1 MGRFPTVRER
11 AGKCCF
17 MDFSHFEWVSFDC
30 YGTLVDWETGIS
42 SAVARVMAAHEVRR
56 SRAEILALFAES
68 EPKVQTSPGF
78 MEYRRVLRGV
88 MKLIAD
94 GTGVELAESDL
105 TCLADSL
112 PDWPVFPDVADAL
125 HTLKR
130 QFKLAIVSN
139 VDDDL
144 FVGTARHL
152 GVEFDAVVTSQQARS
167 YKPNPANFTL
177 AQERMGVRREN
188 WLHVAESLHHD
199 VGPANALGITS
210 VWVNRA
216 DRGGGTRR
224 TGASPDLV
232 VPGLAELAEMARSE
246 CG

>member
-17 MDFSHFEWVSFDC
+17 MDFSHLEWVSFDC

-42 SAVARVMAAHEVRR
+42 SAVARVMAPHRVRM
-56 SRAEILALFAES
+56 SRADILALFAES
-68 EPKVQTSPGF
+68 EPKVQASPGF
-78 MEYRRVLRGV
+78 MEYRRVLREV
-88 MKLIAD
+88 MKLIAAE
-94 GTGVELAESDL
+94 TGVELGESDL

-125 HTLKR
+125 RTLKR
-130 QFKLAIVSN
+130 QFKLAIISN

-144 FVGTARHL
+144 FAGTARQL
-152 GVEFDAVVTSQQARS
+152 GVEFDAAVTSQQARS
-167 YKPNPANFTL
+167 YKPNLANFSL

-199 VGPANALGITS
+199 VGPANALGIAS

>member
-1 MGRFPTVRER
+1 
-11 AGKCCF
+11 

-42 SAVARVMAAHEVRR
+42 SAAARVMAPYGVRGSR
-56 SRAEILALFAES
+56 SDILALFAES

-78 MEYRRVLRGV
+78 MEYRRVLHDV

-94 GTGVELAESDL
+94 GTGVELAESEL
-105 TCLADSL
+105 SCLADSL

-125 HTLKR
+125 RILKQ
-130 QFKLAIVSN
+130 QFKLAIISN

-144 FVGTARHL
+144 FAGTARNL
-152 GVEFDAVVTSQQARS
+152 GVEFDAVITSQQAGS
-167 YKPNPANFTL
+167 YKPNLANFRL
-177 AQERMGVRREN
+177 AQQRMGVRRGN

-199 VGPANALGITS
+199 IGPANALGITS

-232 VPGLAELAEMARSE
+232 VPGLAELAEMTRAACE
-246 CG
+246 

>member
-1 MGRFPTVRER
+1 
-11 AGKCCF
+11 

-167 YKPNPANFTL
+167 YKPNL
-177 AQERMGVRREN
+177 GQ
-188 WLHVAESLHHD
+188 LHP
-199 VGPANALGITS
+199 GP
-210 VWVNRA
+210 
-216 DRGGGTRR
+216 
-224 TGASPDLV
+224 GAHGRS
-232 VPGLAELAEMARSE
+232 ARELAAR
-246 CG
+246 CGEPAPRRWPGERARHNVGVGESRGPWRGHPPERRQTRSGCARPC